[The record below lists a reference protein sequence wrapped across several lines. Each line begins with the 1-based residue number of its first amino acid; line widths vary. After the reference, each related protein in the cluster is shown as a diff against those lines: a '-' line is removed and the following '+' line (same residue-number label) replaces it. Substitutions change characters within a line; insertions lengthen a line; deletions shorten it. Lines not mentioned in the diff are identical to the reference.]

1 MSNHDNPRDLSC
13 EVSLNAGS
21 KQAHICRRAVSRV
34 ELKPPRSRS
43 AEALSS
49 ESTGGEKRVHV
60 GSPQVVEKALNSTA
74 DSNGAEEE
82 TQPNNPG
89 KLTEVQMAARAHLGR
104 RACPSTRSDCAEAN
118 ACAIV
123 DLCALVHRLRA
134 QIVDK
139 YI

>member
-1 MSNHDNPRDLSC
+1 MGL
-13 EVSLNAGS
+13 
-21 KQAHICRRAVSRV
+21 
-34 ELKPPRSRS
+34 
-43 AEALSS
+43 
-49 ESTGGEKRVHV
+49 
-60 GSPQVVEKALNSTA
+60 PQVVEKARNSIA

-89 KLTEVQMAARAHLGR
+89 GLTEVQMAARAHLGR
-104 RACPSTRSDCAEAN
+104 RACPSIRSDSADVS

-134 QIVDK
+134 QIVAK

>member
-1 MSNHDNPRDLSC
+1 M
-13 EVSLNAGS
+13 
-21 KQAHICRRAVSRV
+21 
-34 ELKPPRSRS
+34 ELKPRRSRS
-43 AEALSS
+43 AEAHSS
-49 ESTGGEKRVHV
+49 ESTGGEKSVHV
-60 GSPQVVEKALNSTA
+60 GLPQVVEKALNSIA

-89 KLTEVQMAARAHLGR
+89 KLTEVQMAVRAHLGR
-104 RACPSTRSDCAEAN
+104 RACPSIRSDFCADVN

-123 DLCALVHRLRA
+123 DPRASVHRLRA